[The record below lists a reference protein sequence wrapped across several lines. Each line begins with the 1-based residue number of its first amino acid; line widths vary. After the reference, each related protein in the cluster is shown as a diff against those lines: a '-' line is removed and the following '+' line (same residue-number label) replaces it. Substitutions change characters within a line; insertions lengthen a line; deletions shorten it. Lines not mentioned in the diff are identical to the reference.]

1 MEKINQN
8 NRKVLLA
15 SSSGTKDAPL
25 ISLYWDRIDKALF
38 VIDEESEYHRIY
50 PSFIEGLT
58 TVAAQLRKQK
68 EGYVV
73 SEIPVSNT
81 MTAEFVDLKTIKLTF
96 KNKVYSST
104 LYVDSASVYELPE
117 GCIFSGKISNSGS
130 KYASGQYDLIVEN
143 RAYTQSSGEG
153 AIVNVISSDTIPT
166 DISLIEKGTGYMNES
181 NVPVTGGS
189 GVNLTVDIFT
199 SDGGVQSVVLNNPG
213 SDYSIQDRLT
223 IDTGNGDAII
233 IVNDVSGG
241 EIKEVTIYE
250 GGSNYQVDDLLV
262 IDGGDGLATFLVEEV
277 VTIAQ
282 IVSFEKTNYGT
293 EQDTISRGVILA
305 RGLQGALYNSVTE
318 TYYNDSDYSSP
329 VNTQWNSI
337 YTDDREGFSGFND
350 TSNVTSRKYQNFYSA
365 LNGAVGDNILDTQLV
380 MCDQTTGYY
389 WKFQFNS
396 WTSGGKGGGFSYT
409 RELISVTGEVRI
421 PTEGGIKTPGN
432 ALERPIAGSRLTID
446 SVKSD
451 EEKTNTVYLI
461 LSEDAG
467 YSTYYGI
474 TVTDIYNLAKE
485 PSTVN
490 AMALTI
496 DQPQYCS
503 PIKSIYF
510 DAYGSGPV
518 SVSPLDEV
526 TYKKMVDPLSF
537 IYYKSGKTW
546 SEFLK
551 YFKEG
556 QVVVPKDII
565 APDTVYAYYPLE
577 GKKYL
582 FNDAAWIIGVVGS
595 ELEYDSSYYYVI
607 YTLELI
613 EDHIQLTPAGSSY
626 AKCGVSDWGGEWGG
640 SGILEFR
647 INRA

>member
-15 SSSGTKDAPL
+15 SSKEVKDAPL

-38 VIDEESEYHRIY
+38 VIDEDGEYHRIY
-50 PSFIEGLT
+50 PSFIEGLPT
-58 TVAAQLRKQK
+58 IAAQLQKQK

-81 MTAEFVDLKTIKLTF
+81 MTAEFIDIKTIKLTF

-130 KYASGQYDLIVEN
+130 KYASGQYELIVET

-166 DISLIEKGTGYMNES
+166 DISLIEKGTGYMDES

-189 GVNLTVDIFT
+189 GVNLTLDIFT

-213 SDYSIQDRLT
+213 SGYSIQDRLT

-233 IVNDVSGG
+233 TVNDVSGG
-241 EIKEVTIYE
+241 EIKEVTIYD

-293 EQDTISRGVILA
+293 EQDTISKGVILA

-329 VNTQWNSI
+329 ANTQWNSI
-337 YTDDREGFSGFND
+337 YIDDREGFSGFND
-350 TSNVTSRKYQNFYSA
+350 TSNVTSRKYGSFYSA
-365 LNGAVGDNILDTQLV
+365 LNGSVGENVLNTQLV

-389 WKFQFNS
+389 WKFQFAS

-421 PTEGGIKTPGN
+421 PTEGAIKVPGE
-432 ALERPIAGSRLTID
+432 ALERPIAGARLTID
-446 SVKSD
+446 SVESD

-518 SVSPLDEV
+518 SVLPLDEI
-526 TYKKMVDPLSF
+526 TYKKMLDPSYF
-537 IYYKSGKTW
+537 IYYRSGKSW

-551 YFKEG
+551 YFQEG
-556 QVVVPKDII
+556 QVQVPKGVV

-582 FNDAAWIIGVVGS
+582 FNDAAWIIGIVGS
-595 ELEYDSSYYYVI
+595 ELEYDSSYYYNL

-613 EDHIQLTPAGSSY
+613 EDYIQLTPAGSSS
-626 AKCGVSDWGGEWGG
+626 AKCGVSDWGGEWG
-640 SGILEFR
+640 SDILEFR